1 MKITNKPAML
11 GKSLKGHNVRSRP
24 GDGDEEGDAG
34 EMIAAKEIRLLDIV
48 LTRKQ
53 YDFLTGEDCYRRSFD
68 DSQKP
73 AKWLNKFRKIP
84 LPETYTDCEA
94 TIQFGVS
101 AKSIE
106 LTEAVK
112 IKNGTIKISKA
123 DVPTYNC
130 TVQAVFP
137 RKLETL
143 DIEAFYGNEVTV
155 IALKF
160 GDVEEER
167 DDKQGELGLSDANEE
182 QDKQDGAARAKRT
195 PTMDKTRVLAPGQA
209 EREADT
215 ERQLSEALR
224 GLEKGDDKK
233 AGKQTPNGSRVN

>member
-1 MKITNKPAML
+1 MKISNKPAML

-24 GDGDEEGDAG
+24 GDGEEEGDAG

-53 YDFLTGEDCYRRSFD
+53 YDFFTGEDGYRRSFD
-68 DSQKP
+68 DSTKP

-84 LPETYTDCEA
+84 LSETWTDCEA
-94 TIQFGVS
+94 TIEFGVS
-101 AKSIE
+101 AKVIE

-123 DVPTYNC
+123 DVPTLNC

-143 DIEAFYGNEVTV
+143 DLEAFYGGEVTV
-155 IALKF
+155 VALKF
-160 GDVEEER
+160 GDVEEEQ
-167 DDKQGELGLSDANEE
+167 DDKQGKLGLEGADGEDDSDDSSGSE
-182 QDKQDGAARAKRT
+182 
-195 PTMDKTRVLAPGQA
+195 
-209 EREADT
+209 EAD
-215 ERQLSEALR
+215 
-224 GLEKGDDKK
+224 DKPRRRR
-233 AGKQTPNGSRVN
+233 APAEPRVN